1 MPASARSLRLTD
13 LYAQR
18 LKAVAA
24 QVEQQVASRWNLEP
38 DDFDGSY
45 RSWREVAVQ
54 VVSQAQRQNV
64 RLTQGYL
71 AAFIASETGRRT
83 AAPVVSPDL
92 FVGRSRDGR
101 DLREAWDSPVI
112 KAKVAVRDGSSPE
125 EASDVA
131 RAAALALV
139 GLDTYAAA
147 RGSMAEAFQS
157 TPIVVGYRRVTVGA
171 TCGAC
176 MGAATGAILPKNS
189 DFHVHP
195 GCDCV
200 AEPAL
205 RNVPD
210 LARRKTGTEIYND
223 LSPTEQAARVGEE
236 AAELIRTG
244 EITLG
249 DLVGSSP
256 MKTEPD
262 FITQKPLADLL

>member
-1 MPASARSLRLTD
+1 MPRNPRSLRLTD

-24 QVEQQVASRWNLEP
+24 RVEQVASSRWSLEP

-45 RSWREVAVQ
+45 GSWRDVAVQ
-54 VVSQAQRQNV
+54 AVSQAQRQNV

-71 AAFIASETGRRT
+71 AAFIASETGSRT
-83 AAPVVSPDL
+83 APLSVPAEKY
-92 FVGRSRDGR
+92 VGKSRDGR

-112 KAKVAVRDGSSPE
+112 KAKVAVRDGKSVE
-125 EASDVA
+125 EASDIA
-131 RAAALALV
+131 KAAALALV

-147 RGSMAEAFQS
+147 RSVMADQLG
-157 TPIVVGYRRVTVGA
+157 TIPIVIGFRRVTVGA

-176 MGAATGAILPKNS
+176 MGAASGTILPKGT

-205 RNVPD
+205 KNVPD
-210 LARRKTGTEIYND
+210 TAKRKTGTEIYNE
-223 LSPTEQAARVGEE
+223 LTPAEQAARVGDE

-244 EITLG
+244 EITLS